1 MKRREFVTLL
11 VGGAVGF
18 GVARPLAAG
27 ALPHGRVPTIGFLGT
42 TSAAAWKP
50 WTAAFLERLG
60 ELGWVDGRT
69 VTIAYRWADGRTD
82 RFGEIAAEFAQL
94 HVDVI
99 LTSGSAVLQTE
110 KATSTIPIVFALAS
124 DPVGTGMVKSLA
136 RPGGNA
142 TGLSLLSPDLAGK
155 RLGLFREGVPKA
167 RRVAVL
173 ANVGYPAS
181 AEEMSE
187 VVATAGKL
195 GLEAVAMDIRR
206 SEDIEPA
213 FTAVKDRADALY
225 VCGSD
230 ALVNTNRGRIAALAL
245 AAHLPTMYGE
255 RQYVEAGGLMSY
267 GPAVP
272 EMFRRAAELVDKIL
286 RGAKPADIP
295 VEDPTKFELVI
306 NLKAAKSLGL
316 EISESFLARAD
327 QVIE

>member
-11 VGGAVGF
+11 VRGAIGF
-18 GVARPLAAG
+18 AVARPLDAG
-27 ALPHGRVPTIGFLGT
+27 AQLQAKVPTVGFFGT
-42 TSAAAWKP
+42 TSATAWKP
-50 WTAAFLERLG
+50 WTAAFVQRLG

-82 RFGEIAAEFAQL
+82 RFGEIAAELAQL

-99 LTSGSAVLQTE
+99 LTSGSAVLQAE

-124 DPVGTGMVKSLA
+124 DPVGTGMVASLA

-142 TGLSLLSPDLAGK
+142 TGLSLVSPDLAGK
-155 RLGLFREGVPKA
+155 RLGLFREAVPNV
-167 RRVAVL
+167 RRLAVL

-181 AEEMSE
+181 STEMSE
-187 VVATAGKL
+187 VEAAAGKL
-195 GLEAVAMDIRR
+195 GLDTVAMDIRR
-206 SEDIEPA
+206 SEDIESA
-213 FTAVKDRADALY
+213 FTAVKGHADALY

-230 ALVNTNRGRIAALAL
+230 ALVNTNRVRINALAL
-245 AAHLPTMYGE
+245 AARLPTMHSE

-267 GPAVP
+267 GPAIP
-272 EMFRRAAELVDKIL
+272 DMFRRAAELVDKIL

-306 NLKAAKSLGL
+306 NLRTAKALGL
-316 EISESFLARAD
+316 AISESFLARAD